1 MAKKLSVF
9 GKYLATNELTVDE
22 VAEKLGVTKSYVHA
36 LASGTMTPGLKLAVE
51 IQKWSRGAV
60 MPESWLK

>member
-9 GKYLATNELTVDE
+9 GKYLKTNKLSVDV

-51 IQKWSRGAV
+51 IQKWSGESVSPA
-60 MPESWLK
+60 SWLR